1 MLERFEELEKKEKLT
16 LVCGAIMLIAAI
28 FVMGTGFNRDN
39 NLKPVNKV
47 NNEQVN
53 EVINKELGDNYTMT
67 VEETVG
73 QKKNKY
79 VFYSTEK
86 IKLYESSK
94 EEKGYLEYNNKMF
107 EMDGKTRELTKY
119 EGKPSYINNPFYDLD
134 LIKEFT
140 GTCEYEYAG
149 PNEAKCNIKLKDYLT
164 YHNSKYGTTYVGNDD
179 YIVLNVRYGEKL
191 NEINIDYTVFNKTIN
206 ISEEKMN
213 ININIRYN
221 SNNFDVIYENY
232 KEILEQ

>member
-119 EGKPSYINNPFYDLD
+119 EGKPSYINNPVSLYQFFCL
-134 LIKEFT
+134 
-140 GTCEYEYAG
+140 
-149 PNEAKCNIKLKDYLT
+149 
-164 YHNSKYGTTYVGNDD
+164 
-179 YIVLNVRYGEKL
+179 
-191 NEINIDYTVFNKTIN
+191 
-206 ISEEKMN
+206 
-213 ININIRYN
+213 
-221 SNNFDVIYENY
+221 
-232 KEILEQ
+232 